1 MTPQDLPLRERKK
14 VLTRAT
20 IVAAAER
27 LFEERGFDEVT
38 VAEIAD
44 AANVSV
50 KTLFV
55 YFRSKEELA
64 FADSWLIDSIVSALA
79 ERPAGSSGTGAV
91 VGVLTAALDP
101 SDSNPGIAGFNR
113 GFGASAAL
121 ESGLRRM
128 WSDYEDR
135 VVAELAREAGTEA
148 TADMRLEAIR
158 LVGIARTLTAPEML
172 SAAGHLG
179 GRDSARFVA
188 DWLGTIAE

>member
-1 MTPQDLPLRERKK
+1 MLEWADDAPGPAASRTQEGAHQSDHRRRGRAALR
-14 VLTRAT
+14 
-20 IVAAAER
+20 
-27 LFEERGFDEVT
+27 

-113 GFGASAAL
+113 GFGALRRARVRPAQDVVRLRRPGRRRARPRGRDRGDGGHAARGHPPGRDRAHPHRAGDA
-121 ESGLRRM
+121 ERSWAPGRAGLR
-128 WSDYEDR
+128 
-135 VVAELAREAGTEA
+135 
-148 TADMRLEAIR
+148 
-158 LVGIARTLTAPEML
+158 
-172 SAAGHLG
+172 
-179 GRDSARFVA
+179 RFVA